1 MTLLTAPAPSTD
13 VDIQRFLEREG
24 FVGDALQRAR
34 TILEA
39 AGLTRPGKRRI
50 AEIKLDRARDVLRT
64 QLIRVCHRK
73 ACRDV
78 DDPRPRVFV
87 PAPSC
92 ELCGG
97 SPNRRAGDLARQAM
111 LGAGYRRLLV
121 VGGTPTTQ
129 AALIESLG
137 SPLLEIRCIDGTQGT
152 RSAYTVEADLDW
164 ADVLVIWATTPLPHK
179 ISLPYTSRAPGRLPW
194 ITVPRRGVEAVCNE
208 LVRLTQ
214 PPSPARKLLHDFLVQ
229 SPHRDVG
236 R

>member
-13 VDIQRFLEREG
+13 VDIQRFLER
-24 FVGDALQRAR
+24 VGDALQRAR

-111 LGAGYRRLLV
+111 LGAGYRR
-121 VGGTPTTQ
+121 
-129 AALIESLG
+129 
-137 SPLLEIRCIDGTQGT
+137 
-152 RSAYTVEADLDW
+152 
-164 ADVLVIWATTPLPHK
+164 
-179 ISLPYTSRAPGRLPW
+179 
-194 ITVPRRGVEAVCNE
+194 
-208 LVRLTQ
+208 
-214 PPSPARKLLHDFLVQ
+214 
-229 SPHRDVG
+229 
-236 R
+236 